1 MVLAMLESAH
11 SLPEHFRAPP
21 RQVMAAE
28 MIEVLLNG
36 LHPR

>member
-11 SLPEHFRAPP
+11 SLPEHFGAPP
-21 RQVMAAE
+21 KQVMAAE